1 MPTHF
6 RLAQHPPL
14 PWQAARASADA
25 WSVQPHVNA
34 ADTKEVFV
42 SAHRGAFAQP
52 PRPERAMSPPPSYGV
67 PTQGG
72 ELMPWSFVIEQ
83 L

>member
-1 MPTHF
+1 M
-6 RLAQHPPL
+6 
-14 PWQAARASADA
+14 
-25 WSVQPHVNA
+25 
-34 ADTKEVFV
+34 

-52 PRPERAMSPPPSYGV
+52 PRPERPMSPPPSYGV

-83 L
+83 LERARNYWVVTVGAGKRHTPLRCGASSSPTTSSSRRRP